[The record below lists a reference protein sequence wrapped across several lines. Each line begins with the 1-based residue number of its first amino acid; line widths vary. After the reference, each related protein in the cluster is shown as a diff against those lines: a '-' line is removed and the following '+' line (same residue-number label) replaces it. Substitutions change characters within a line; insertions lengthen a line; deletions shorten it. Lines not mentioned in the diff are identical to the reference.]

1 MKKLLPFLI
10 ALFPVLK
17 SSAQCTPQFYDGF
30 ESGSYSPTW
39 SVGPDISAASVTT
52 TNPANG
58 TYRLEGTGGNFTH
71 LGGFSTA
78 FTAVTPT
85 NMSWYIYPTG
95 NSSTNYFVAGNSS
108 VSATNCIVFCYWLG
122 SGNTLRFV
130 SSSNYDYPAT
140 NGQWYHIE
148 LRNINWTAHTFDIY
162 INNALMQT
170 AFPFRSSTQNDVS
183 RVHLYNYNSGT
194 GVWDDILIGGAIPMT
209 VSNSTVAPLCNGNAN
224 GSIDLS
230 VSGGTNPISYS
241 WSNGSTAQDLSGI
254 TAGTYSVLLTDNMGC
269 TTTST
274 ITLTEPAVLQATAT
288 STPTSCTGTYDG
300 TLLATVNGGT
310 GPYTYMWSNGGN
322 MAAMS
327 NISGG
332 VYTCTVTDV
341 YNCSSVTS
349 TTVTQPPAITAT
361 FSNLSPLCNGDAN
374 GSITANVSGGTPGY
388 TYAWSNSG
396 TTSTISGLGAGSY
409 SLTITDANNCTATN
423 SITLTE
429 PAALTAVPTST
440 PTSCSN
446 TCDGMAGVGPTGGTA
461 PYVYSWSPGGQTTQ
475 FVSNLCPGSYVC
487 NWNDANGCATV
498 TAVTVTAPAAITLA
512 VTGTDPT
519 GCTTN
524 DGSADL
530 TANGGTPGYT
540 FSWSN
545 ATTTE
550 DLSGLG
556 AGTYDVVVTDAAGCS
571 DSTSVTL
578 SNPNPPAVTIVF
590 AQDTF
595 CQADGAATLTGGLP
609 AGGTWSGPGVSGS
622 TFTPS
627 TAGLGSSAITY
638 TYTDAGGCTGSY
650 TSNLYVSGCVG
661 IAEMTAGSYSIY
673 PNPNNGT
680 FVVEYPSFSTVFS
693 LVMYNALGE
702 QTDSWMMNSNRLT
715 IDMQALPA
723 GVYFLQLRTPEGVK
737 TERVLKN

>member
-1 MKKLLPFLI
+1 MKKLLPLII

-17 SSAQCTPQFYDGF
+17 GNAQCGPLFSDDFETGAPSASWNIGSGHTMTVSSTAPAAGTYSMDMTGSSVFY
-30 ESGSYSPTW
+30 SGPNVTFASSQPTYVSW
-39 SVGPDISAASVTT
+39 WIKTNSTSV
-52 TNPANG
+52 ANG
-58 TYRLEGTGGNFTH
+58 
-71 LGGFSTA
+71 
-78 FTAVTPT
+78 
-85 NMSWYIYPTG
+85 
-95 NSSTNYFVAGNSS
+95 YFVLGDANINSDNGVLFAYCNS
-108 VSATNCIVFCYWLG
+108 NSE
-122 SGNTLRFV
+122 LRFFG
-130 SSSNYDYPAT
+130 STGYNYPISVNT
-140 NGQWYHIE
+140 WYHVE
-148 LRNINWTAHTFDIY
+148 VMNINWTARTMDIY
-162 INNALMQT
+162 VNSTLILT
-170 AFPFRSSTQNDVS
+170 AWPFRSTTATSVD
-183 RVHLYNYNSGT
+183 RLHLFNLNSAT
-194 GVWDDILIGGAIPMT
+194 ASYDNIQIGGGNPM
-209 VSNSTVAPLCNGNAN
+209 VLSNTTISPLCNGNTN
-224 GSIDLS
+224 GSIDLT
-230 VSGGTNPISYS
+230 VTGGNSPFTYN
-241 WSNGSTAQDLSGI
+241 WSNSATTEDLTGLG
-254 TAGTYSVLLTDNMGC
+254 AGTYSVQVTDNIGC
-269 TTTST
+269 TGNATV
-274 ITLTEPAVLQATAT
+274 TLTEPTLLQVT
-288 STPTSCTGTYDG
+288 SSSTGTSCIGTYDG
-300 TLLATVNGGT
+300 TLLATVSGGT

-341 YNCSSVTS
+341 YNCSSIAS
-349 TTVTQPPAITAT
+349 TIVTQPPAITTT

-388 TYAWSNSG
+388 TYAWSTGG

-409 SLTITDANNCTATN
+409 SLTITDANNCTAAN

-429 PAALTAVPTST
+429 PDPLSAVPTST
-440 PTSCSN
+440 PTSCNS
-446 TCDGMAGVGPTGGTA
+446 TCDGMADVGPMGGTA
-461 PYVYSWSPGGQTTQ
+461 PYAYSWSPGGQTTQ
-475 FVSNLCPGSYVC
+475 FISSLCPGSYTC
-487 NWNDANGCATV
+487 NWNDANGCAIITTV
-498 TAVTVTAPAAITLA
+498 TITAPAAITLA

-545 ATTTE
+545 TTTTE

-571 DSTSVTL
+571 DSVSVTL
-578 SNPNPPAVTIVF
+578 NNPNPPAVTIVF

-627 TAGLGSSAITY
+627 TAGLGTSAITY

-680 FVVEYPSFSTVFS
+680 FVVEYPSFSTVFPI
-693 LVMYNALGE
+693 VMYNALGE
-702 QTDSWMMNSNRLT
+702 QTGSWMMNSNRET
-715 IDMQALPA
+715 IDMQSLPA
-723 GVYFLQLRTPEGVK
+723 GIYLLQLRTPEGVK
-737 TERVLKN
+737 TERVVKN